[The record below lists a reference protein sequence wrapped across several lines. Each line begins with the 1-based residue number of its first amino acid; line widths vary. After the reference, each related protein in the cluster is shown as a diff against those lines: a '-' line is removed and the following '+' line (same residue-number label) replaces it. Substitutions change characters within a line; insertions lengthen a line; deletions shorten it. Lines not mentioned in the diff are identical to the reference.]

1 MADNSPATLAQ
12 AINTISTFVSHDELA
27 GTEMAGE
34 IPKSSTLVL
43 CIPSILSQAAY
54 IFRALEKDPTLTI
67 TLVLVG
73 GIGHATSYIYDAVA
87 RHPQHH
93 VHATKIQGL
102 PEARV
107 LELIL
112 RRFFDVP
119 TITSAGCR
127 ILIEDQSTNCGANA
141 AKTKSLLEREG
152 VRIGERV
159 VVVQDPTMCRRTV
172 ASFVKLYEDLPEIQR
187 PTFVSC
193 PIAVPTVKVVDENL
207 EYEELP
213 ESSGVRVEELW
224 EKQRFYELLVGEVA
238 RLHDD
243 ENGYGPKGKGFIGHV
258 DVPDEVLAAAEILRS
273 SLGVSR

>member
-1 MADNSPATLAQ
+1 MA
-12 AINTISTFVSHDELA
+12 
-27 GTEMAGE
+27 
-34 IPKSSTLVL
+34 
-43 CIPSILSQAAY
+43 SQASY
-54 IFRALEKDPTLTI
+54 VFRALGKDPTVTKR
-67 TLVLVG
+67 LVLVG
-73 GIGHATSYIYDAVA
+73 GIGHATSYIYDAVT
-87 RHPQHH
+87 RHPEYH
-93 VHATKIQGL
+93 VLAQEINGL

-112 RRFFDVP
+112 RRFFDVAV
-119 TITSAGCR
+119 ITSAGCQ

-141 AKTKSLLEREG
+141 VETKALLERKG
-152 VRIGERV
+152 VKIGQSV

-193 PIAVPTVKVVDENL
+193 PIVAPTVKVVDGNL

-243 ENGYGPKGKGFIGHV
+243 VNGYGPNGKGFIGHV
-258 DVPDEVLAAAEILRS
+258 DVPEEVLKAAEILRS